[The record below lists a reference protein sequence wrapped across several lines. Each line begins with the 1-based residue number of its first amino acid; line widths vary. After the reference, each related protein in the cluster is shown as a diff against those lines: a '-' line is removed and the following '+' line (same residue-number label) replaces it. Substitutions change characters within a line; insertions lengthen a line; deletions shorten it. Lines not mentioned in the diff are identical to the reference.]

1 MMRLLKPM
9 FSLRRGSIFAT
20 AVVAAGVTFAGCGGS
35 SSTSSSSGSG
45 TAKLTGNAQSAECQ
59 GTPVK
64 GGSLAYARQLG
75 PVTLDP
81 FAPTNS
87 QGDIFATSII
97 YQPLVQPDPKGGSKL
112 VPGVADKW
120 SASPDGKTY
129 TFHINPNAK
138 FSDGTPV
145 TAEDA
150 KFTLD
155 KFADPK
161 WNIASVLAD
170 GYKGTDVVDKAT
182 VKVHLSAPTPGFLW
196 NIAIFDAYVVPK
208 AKVLA
213 EGRKAFFKHPIGS
226 GPFMVKDWKPGSS
239 ITFVRNPHYWEKG
252 LPYLDKVTY
261 LYSQD
266 DNSRLLAL
274 ESGRAQMADGIP
286 FSQVNTLK
294 AKPDLELQTAK
305 VPYWLGLWLNHQR
318 AQFKDVNVRQA
329 MQYAIDKDLI
339 NKKIYAGLGTIP
351 NSILPEFI
359 GDAKPDEVKPYPR
372 DVAKA
377 KELMAKSKFPKGFST
392 TLQYPSGYSTYST
405 LALLL
410 KQELAQIGIN
420 LTLRAVDQSAESD
433 NFYAGNY
440 DMTFPFA
447 QFSSDVPIPDE
458 YAAFVGLPAMH
469 HFFSWWKDSKIEK
482 MTADYLHNGDEASRT
497 QQWHDLQKAM
507 LEQSPTINILNLP
520 FVNAHAKKT
529 CGTYLNALGA
539 DQLQYTWLAK

>member
-9 FSLRRGSIFAT
+9 FSLTRGAIFAT

-35 SSTSSSSGSG
+35 SSTSSSSG
-45 TAKLTGNAQSAECQ
+45 TTKVTGNAQSADCQ
-59 GTPVK
+59 GTPTN
-64 GGSLAYARQLG
+64 GGSLTYARQLG
-75 PVTLDP
+75 PVNLDP
-81 FAPTNS
+81 FQPTNS
-87 QGDIFATSII
+87 QGDIFATSIM

-120 SASPDGKTY
+120 SVSPDGKTY
-129 TFHINPNAK
+129 TFHIRPNAK
-138 FSDGTPV
+138 FADGTPV

-161 WNIASVLAD
+161 WNIASVLAA
-170 GYKGTDVVDKAT
+170 GYKGTDVVDKST
-182 VKVHLSAPTPGFLW
+182 IKVQLTSPTPGFLW

-208 AKVLA
+208 KKVLA
-213 EGRKAFFKHPIGS
+213 EGRKAFFKHPVGS
-226 GPFMVKDWKPGSS
+226 GPFMVKSWNPGSS
-239 ITFVRNPHYWEKG
+239 ITFVRNPYYWEKG
-252 LPYLDKVTY
+252 LPHLDKITY

-286 FSQVNTLK
+286 FSQVTTLK
-294 AKPDLELQTAK
+294 AKPELELQTAK

-318 AQFKDVNVRQA
+318 PQLADQNVRQA
-329 MQYAIDKDLI
+329 IQYAVDKSLI
-339 NKKIYAGLGTIP
+339 NQKIYAGLGAIP
-351 NSILPEFI
+351 NSILPQFI
-359 GDAKPDEVKPYPR
+359 GDASSSQVKPYPL
-372 DVAKA
+372 DLAKA
-377 KELMAKSKFPKGFST
+377 KALMAKSKYPKGFST
-392 TLQYPSGYSTYST
+392 SLQYPAGYSTYST

-420 LTLRAVDQSAESD
+420 LKLRAMDQTAETN

-440 DMTFPFA
+440 DLTFPFA

-458 YAAFVGLPAMH
+458 YVAFVGLPDQH
-469 HFFSWWKDSKIEK
+469 HFFSWWKDPKIEK
-482 MTADYLHNGDEASRT
+482 MTADYLHNGSPSRV
-497 QQWHDLQKAM
+497 QQWHQLQQALLQKTPM
-507 LEQSPTINILNLP
+507 INILNLP